1 MRVLIFIALIA
12 CTLAAKGKIA
22 FEKKAPYAFKAF
34 NAMFNYLQT
43 TSPENQKMTRD
54 HIITVLE
61 NEDSVLFTQLS
72 TCNENLKVKV
82 GKLIALNKSTSSSD
96 AMKTKHFK
104 LWLLQKL
111 NSCSIKK
118 ITDDNLR
125 IMGYEIVK
133 QEAVARFANLQ
144 NAEDPEIQ
152 AAIEEYNQY
161 IEELEQEG
169 QSMIDYYTKLYDDN
183 VSKELQADLAEL
195 GENLKNQWSED
206 GGVKDQL
213 TQKALDKL
221 NEQSP
226 EVQELISWLWEQVDE

>member
-1 MRVLIFIALIA
+1 
-12 CTLAAKGKIA
+12 
-22 FEKKAPYAFKAF
+22 
-34 NAMFNYLQT
+34 
-43 TSPENQKMTRD
+43 MTRD

-144 NAEDPEIQ
+144 NAEDPE
-152 AAIEEYNQY
+152 
-161 IEELEQEG
+161 
-169 QSMIDYYTKLYDDN
+169 
-183 VSKELQADLAEL
+183 LQADLAEL